1 MMIVIRAHEK
11 EEKKKKENK
20 RRKKKR
26 KKGRKK
32 KRSLR
37 RVHDYPNKVASGTP
51 RSPNRSPASA
61 AICRM
66 RDIQQFIY

>member
-11 EEKKKKENK
+11 EEKKKRKQKEK
-20 RRKKKR
+20 KKKR
-26 KKGRKK
+26 KKGKKK

-37 RVHDYPNKVASGTP
+37 RVHDYPNKVARGTP
-51 RSPNRSPASA
+51 RLPNRSPASA